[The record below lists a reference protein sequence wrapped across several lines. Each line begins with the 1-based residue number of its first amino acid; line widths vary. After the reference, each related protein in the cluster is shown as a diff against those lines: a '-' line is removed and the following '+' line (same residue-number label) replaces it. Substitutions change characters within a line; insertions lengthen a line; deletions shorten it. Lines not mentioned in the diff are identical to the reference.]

1 MTHTLK
7 WQLSVAMACGLTVNI
22 YNNLQIVFSGIL
34 VIMSDF
40 P

>member
-7 WQLSVAMACGLTVNI
+7 WQLSVATACGLTVNI